1 MNDDH
6 APCPRCQTAL
16 HEVDLLGIPLDSCPD
31 NCGLLVPMNQLV
43 PLMTRFVDETHD
55 DIDPDMQVQVVEDT
69 HGTAACPDCAK
80 PMTRFG
86 YMESRIV
93 TLDRC
98 TACWQVWIDTDELEA
113 MVRLYARTT
122 GRADAQYE
130 ERQELNRR
138 LSALVA
144 ICNSD
149 RRSIPLTGDGGFTV
163 W

>member
-1 MNDDH
+1 MSDDD
-6 APCPRCQTAL
+6 APCCPRCQADL
-16 HEVDLLGIPLDSCPD
+16 HEVELLGVDLDSCPE
-31 NCGLLVPMNQLV
+31 NCGLLVPMNKLV

-55 DIDPDMQVQVVEDT
+55 EIDPDMQVEIVEDN
-69 HGTAACPDCAK
+69 HGTAACPDCGKA
-80 PMTRFG
+80 MTRFG

-98 TACWQVWIDTDELEA
+98 TDCWQVWIDTDELES

-138 LSALVA
+138 LSSLVA
-144 ICNSD
+144 IVNAS
-149 RRSIPLTGDGGFTV
+149 SHVYGTGF
-163 W
+163 

>member
-1 MNDDH
+1 V
-6 APCPRCQTAL
+6 AL
-16 HEVDLLGIPLDSCPD
+16 HAIDLLGIQVDSCPD
-31 NCGLLVPMNQLV
+31 NCGLLVKMNQLV
-43 PLMTRFVDETHD
+43 PLMKRFVDETHD
-55 DIDPDMQVQVVEDT
+55 EIDPDMQVEVVEDH
-69 HGTAACPDCAK
+69 HGTATCPDCAK

-98 TACWQVWIDTDELEA
+98 MPCWQVWIDTEELES

-130 ERQELNRR
+130 ERQELERR

-144 ICNSD
+144 ASNAN
-149 RRSIPLTGDGGFTV
+149 GGGV
-163 W
+163 GMGL